1 MRLWKIAN
9 FVQEGFV
16 SFRPKSICANQ
27 DGRFLIL
34 DKILSRRGTPL
45 VERFIFE
52 T

>member
-1 MRLWKIAN
+1 MRLRKIAN
-9 FVQEGFV
+9 FVQDGFI
-16 SFRPKSICANQ
+16 SFRLKSSCANQ
-27 DGRFLIL
+27 DDRFLIL